1 MIIPDFIEY
10 NDNKIE
16 VVNEFRLL
24 GVTIDNKLKHVR
36 NIKSMVNKKI
46 YSIKR
51 LFHLPKS
58 IKVQF
63 FRTFITLTNAH
74 QC

>member
-1 MIIPDFIEY
+1 MIIPDFVVY

-24 GVTIDNKLKHVR
+24 GVTLDNKLNFIKHV
-36 NIKSMVNKKI
+36 IIKKI

-51 LFHLPKS
+51 LFHLPK
-58 IKVQF
+58 
-63 FRTFITLTNAH
+63 
-74 QC
+74 